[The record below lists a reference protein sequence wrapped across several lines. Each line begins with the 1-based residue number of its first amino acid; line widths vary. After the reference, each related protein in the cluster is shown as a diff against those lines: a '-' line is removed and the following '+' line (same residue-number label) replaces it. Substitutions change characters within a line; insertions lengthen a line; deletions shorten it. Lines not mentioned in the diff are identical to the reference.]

1 MFVLNGLF
9 ASIVTAIKSKHQ
21 NINWQNVLKFM
32 LNAFICVYST
42 AENIVSEHNK
52 IENETDS
59 YKNAQTNLSVLIE
72 ISFGIIAKFLTI
84 SSISIYHFIAIC
96 D

>member
-1 MFVLNGLF
+1 
-9 ASIVTAIKSKHQ
+9 
-21 NINWQNVLKFM
+21 M

-84 SSISIYHFIAIC
+84 SSISIYYFIAILRLKT
-96 D
+96 DQVLLNTLINILIVTITFYPANNY